1 MRISIYLNLEETLR
15 IADFIGIDKERI
27 ASGEI
32 TSLSI
37 YGDFKEEEEEE

>member
-1 MRISIYLNLEETLR
+1 MTMTIYLNREETLR
-15 IADFIGIDKERI
+15 IADFIGIDKARI

-37 YGDFKEEEEEE
+37 YGDFKEEEKE